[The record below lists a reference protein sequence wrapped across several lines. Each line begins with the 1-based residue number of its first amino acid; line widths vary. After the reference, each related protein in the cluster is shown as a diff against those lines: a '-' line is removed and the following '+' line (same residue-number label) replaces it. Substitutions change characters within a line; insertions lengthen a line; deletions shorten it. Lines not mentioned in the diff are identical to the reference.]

1 MDRNII
7 AFNFLFDYSIGT
19 LWQIKEELWKERI
32 HQNEQY
38 DSDRVWHPGL
48 SIQRNRVVES
58 YELIPILHG
67 TSKGSKKTS
76 IVVKEITEYGGK
88 NKRTFFGRIFA
99 PIQITDFLLDKHS
112 ISKNRHKSKIT
123 SEEMVLLESWMQK
136 KGL

>member
-1 MDRNII
+1 MDRNLI

-19 LWQIKEELWKERI
+19 LWKIKEELWKKRI
-32 HQNEQY
+32 HRDEQY

-67 TSKGSKKTS
+67 TSKGSNRKS
-76 IVVKEITEYGGK
+76 IVVKGITEDRGAEK
-88 NKRTFFGRIFA
+88 KTFFGRIFA
-99 PIQITDFLLDKHS
+99 PIEITDFLFDKRS
-112 ISKNRHKSKIT
+112 ISKNRHKPKINT
-123 SEEMVLLESWMQK
+123 EELQQLEKWMQK